1 MGNYIIDKALNNNVL
16 VATYYGDEV
25 ILIGKGIGFGKKSGE
40 VIDTDQIE
48 KVYEL
53 KTFQDQQRYRT
64 LMDIGDDD
72 VMKVVIEVVDEIK
85 DLIEEDV
92 SDNLLLS
99 LTDHIIFAIK
109 RLEDQIFISNPFSNE
124 TEALYPREYSA
135 AYIAVNMLNER
146 LQVQLPESEVGFIAL
161 HIHSSI
167 SSQSIRD
174 MNLMAEVITRAVRI
188 IEHDLKI
195 QVDKNS
201 IIYTRFVRHISFAV
215 QRVIANDSAP
225 EQRNLE
231 NLLKV
236 QYPVCYNVAIKIVKM
251 MQTLLNKPV
260 YESELVYLTMH
271 IQQFNTEATDV

>member
-1 MGNYIIDKALNNNVL
+1 
-16 VATYYGDEV
+16 
-25 ILIGKGIGFGKKSGE
+25 
-40 VIDTDQIE
+40 
-48 KVYEL
+48 
-53 KTFQDQQRYRT
+53 
-64 LMDIGDDD
+64 MDIGDDD

-109 RLEDQIFISNPFSNE
+109 RLDDQIFISNPFSNE

-201 IIYTRFVRHISFAV
+201 IIYSRFVRHISFAV

-236 QYPVCYNVAIKIVKM
+236 QYPVCYNVAIKIVK
-251 MQTLLNKPV
+251 
-260 YESELVYLTMH
+260 
-271 IQQFNTEATDV
+271 

>member
-1 MGNYIIDKALNNNVL
+1 MGSYRVEKSLNNNVL
-16 VATYYGDEV
+16 IATYHGDEV
-25 ILIGKGIGFGKKSGE
+25 ILIGKGIGFSKKNGDI
-40 VIDTDQIE
+40 IDTDEVE

-64 LMDIGDDD
+64 LMDIGDDE
-72 VMKVVIEVVDEIK
+72 VMKVILEVVDKIR
-85 DLIEEDV
+85 DLIDEEV
-92 SDNLLLS
+92 SDTLLLS
-99 LTDHIIFAIK
+99 LTDHILFAIK
-109 RLEDQIFISNPFSNE
+109 RYEDNIFISNPFSNE

-135 AYIAVNMLNER
+135 AYIAVSMLNKQ
-146 LQVQLPESEVGFIAL
+146 LNIKLPETEVGFIAL

-167 SSQSIRD
+167 SKQSIRD
-174 MNLMAEVITRAVRI
+174 MNLMTEVVSKAIQI
-188 IEHDLKI
+188 IEYDLKI

-236 QYPVCYNVAIKIVKM
+236 QYPICYNVAIKIVKM
-251 MQTLLNKPV
+251 MQSLLNKPV

-271 IQQFNTEATDV
+271 IQQFNTEASDV